1 MDPGWITAATGLAV
15 AIAGLLAWGVRHA
28 FRLVKR
34 IMHFLDDQLGEP
46 ARPGVPERPGVM
58 ARLQALTEDV
68 SQIKGQVFPNGGTSL
83 RDTVQRTALDVS
95 DMRKRMELFEQ
106 QRSDREA

>member
-15 AIAGLLAWGVRHA
+15 AVAGLLVWAGRWG

-34 IMHFLDDQLGEP
+34 TMHFLDDHFGEP

-58 ARLQALTEDV
+58 ARLESLTTDV

-83 RDTVQRTALDVS
+83 RDTVQRTERLVA
-95 DMRKRMELFEQ
+95 DMRARMELFEV
-106 QRSDREA
+106 QRSDRED